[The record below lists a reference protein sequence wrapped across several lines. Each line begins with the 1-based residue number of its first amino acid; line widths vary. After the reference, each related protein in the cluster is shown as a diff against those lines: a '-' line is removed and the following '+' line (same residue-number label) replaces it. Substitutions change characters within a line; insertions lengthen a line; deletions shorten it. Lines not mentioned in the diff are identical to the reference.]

1 MSEKYLNV
9 DIDHYI
15 NRIIP
20 ENRLYLLPK
29 RISWFLGYRSEP
41 PPLIGSVLV
50 SWWAFIGAFVGIL
63 VVEVVFMTDT
73 LKTDGAPIV
82 IASFVC
88 LSFYFHILHKLTYNQ
103 GAAAILEYNT
113 IDSPLAQPRNAL
125 LGHMLAAVIGVGITK
140 LFKLNHS
147 FENLRW
153 IAGALSVGVTSAA
166 MAITKTTHP
175 PAGATALL
183 CSTTPAIEA
192 LGWFLLP
199 LILIGTILL
208 LAVACLINNIQR
220 QFPIY
225 WWTPLDLSKRNNPG
239 DGDIERQKD
248 SGKLHYEN
256 AEGSEIII
264 DSRRI
269 SLPEW
274 ILLDQEE
281 RSMLEVLRSKLL
293 KGFRNTSSR
302 DTDKTRVHYSP

>member
-1 MSEKYLNV
+1 
-9 DIDHYI
+9 
-15 NRIIP
+15 
-20 ENRLYLLPK
+20 
-29 RISWFLGYRSEP
+29 
-41 PPLIGSVLV
+41 
-50 SWWAFIGAFVGIL
+50 
-63 VVEVVFMTDT
+63 MTDA
-73 LKTDGAPIV
+73 LKSNGAPIV
-82 IASFVC
+82 IASF
-88 LSFYFHILHKLTYNQ
+88 

-140 LFKLNHS
+140 LFKLSHN

-199 LILIGTILL
+199 LILLGTVLL
-208 LAVACLINNIQR
+208 LAVACVINNIQR

-225 WWTPLDLSKRNNPG
+225 WWTPVDLSKRLNPRAS
-239 DGDIERQKD
+239 DVERQKE
-248 SGKLHYEN
+248 SGKLDGDGELHYET
-256 AEGSEIII
+256 ADGSEIII

-269 SLPEW
+269 SLPGW
-274 ILLDQEE
+274 ISLDQEE
-281 RSMLEVLRSKLL
+281 RATLEVLRSKLL
-293 KGFRNTSSR
+293 KGLRNTSSR
-302 DTDKTRVHYSP
+302 ETDEV